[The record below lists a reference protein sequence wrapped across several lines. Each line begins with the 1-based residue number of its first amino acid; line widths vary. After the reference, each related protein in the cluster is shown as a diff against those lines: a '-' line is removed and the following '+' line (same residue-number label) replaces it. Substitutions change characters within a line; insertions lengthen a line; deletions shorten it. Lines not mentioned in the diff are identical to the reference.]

1 MTLMDGGGL
10 IERVR
15 EAMRVVI
22 DPELGYSVVDLG
34 FIYNVA
40 IDDGF
45 ARVTM
50 TTTTP
55 GCPAAAILKEGVAAS
70 ALTVPGVNTVE
81 VTLTFDP
88 PWTPAMM
95 SSAAKFDLGF
105 AEIH

>member
-1 MTLMDGGGL
+1 MTPMAGGL

-34 FIYNVA
+34 FIYDVT

-50 TTTTP
+50 TTTTS
-55 GCPAAAILKEGVAAS
+55 GCPAATILKEGVAAS
-70 ALTVPGVNTVE
+70 VLTVTGVNSVE
-81 VTLTFDP
+81 VVLTFDP

-95 SSAAKFDLGF
+95 SSAAKSALGF